1 MKLRFFDFEV
11 FPNWWCCVF
20 GDSTSEGTVDDVE
33 YTKSK
38 MKIVTSDDVNARDSL
53 LEMFYEPDCCNV
65 GYNIKHYD
73 LIILNAIRNGLT
85 PQQVY
90 IISDMIIRPDHQWAS
105 KEHIRLQSFAKKPL
119 RTVVHYD
126 LMDDNDMTSLKQK
139 EAIMGLNI
147 YESNVDFEKP
157 DLTDE
162 DKEETFYYCKHD
174 VWSSMYYFHKYC
186 TQYFNTK
193 LILGK
198 TFNIPVDICCKST
211 NAQLVGMALGAT
223 RKHYD
228 DIDKTHIELHP
239 RIKNYCEQNLPNKV
253 LDYILN
259 NTSELK
265 IKMFGNDVVF
275 GNGGIHSTLQDDLY
289 VESDDEYTLMNVD
302 VASFYPSIMIQLDL
316 LSRAVSNPEKFKEIF
331 DSRIAIKHKK
341 NKTPEDYDVQMAYK
355 LVLNTTFG
363 ASGNQYLDLYDPYR
377 CSAVCRVGQI
387 LLAALANKLYNSV
400 PTIKIIQTNTDGILI
415 YVARNKMDIV
425 NNLIEEWQNI
435 THMMLEADVVDKIWQ
450 CNVNNYLMVEYED
463 GELVEKC
470 RGAWLKD
477 YTHRQGSPRISA
489 TPALISAKAAKEYLL
504 RGTDIIETIVKDN
517 DIRNFVIPCTKGPTY
532 RGVVQIHADGTE
544 VELLRCNRVIATKDR
559 SKGKIYKY
567 KMYQGEKRLTQIPKV
582 PEYCELFNDDLD
594 KYTAKD
600 WRGIIDYTYYII
612 KAVEML
618 DINWTQLRH
627 SNLININKYKYELE

>member
-11 FPNWWCCVF
+11 FPKWWCCIF
-20 GDSTSEGTVDDVE
+20 GDMDKDGDLHDAKFEKQHMT
-33 YTKSK
+33 
-38 MKIVTSDDVNARDSL
+38 IITSDDTDARDKL
-53 LEMFYEPDCCNV
+53 LSMFYEPNCCNV

-85 PQQVY
+85 PSQVY
-90 IISDMIIRPDHQWAS
+90 VVSDLIIRPDHQWLT
-105 KEHIRLQSFAKKPL
+105 KEHIKLQPFARKAL
-119 RTVVHYD
+119 RTIMHYD

-147 YESNVDFEKP
+147 YESQVDFNKE
-157 DLTDE
+157 DLTDD
-162 DKEETFYYCKHD
+162 DKEETFHYCKND
-174 VWSSMYYFHKYC
+174 VWSSMYYFKMYC

-198 TFNIPVDICCKST
+198 TFNIPVDVCCKST
-211 NAQLVGMALGAT
+211 NAQLVAMALGAI
-223 RKHYD
+223 RRHYD
-228 DIDKTHIELHP
+228 DVDKVHIDLHP
-239 RIKNYCEQNLPNKV
+239 RIKKYCEDNLPSKV

-265 IKMFGNDVVF
+265 IKLFGNDVVF

-289 VESDDEYTLMNVD
+289 IESDDEYALVNVD

-316 LSRAVSNPEKFKEIF
+316 LSRAVANPEKFKEIF

-341 NKTPEDYDVQMAYK
+341 NKTPEDYDLQLAYK

-387 LLAALANKLYNSV
+387 LLAALANKMYNVV
-400 PTIKIIQTNTDGILI
+400 PTIKIIQTNTDGILL
-415 YVARNKMDIV
+415 YVARNKMPFV
-425 NNLIEEWQNI
+425 TNLINEWQDI
-435 THMMLEADVVDKIWQ
+435 TNMTLEADTVEKIWQ
-450 CNVNNYLMVEYED
+450 ANVNNYLMIEYED

-477 YTHRQGSPRISA
+477 YTHRPGTPKISA
-489 TPALISAKAAKEYLL
+489 TPALISAKAAKAYLL
-504 RGTDIIETIVKDN
+504 EGKDVIETIVNDK

-532 RGVVQIHADGTE
+532 KGVVQIHADGTE
-544 VELLRCNRVIATKDR
+544 VELLRCNRVIATKDK

-594 KYTAKD
+594 KYQLSD
-600 WRGIIDYTYYII
+600 WQQIIDYMYYIVKSI
-612 KAVEML
+612 EML
-618 DINWTQLRH
+618 DINWTQLQH
-627 SNLININKYKYELE
+627 STFIKINKYKYEIE